1 MKTWYYCKRFKMW
14 NHLQQSRSH
23 LIKQVSFKTRT
34 KVALKNVSRGC
45 HMLNKFQNKKSTK
58 KYWKLLQK
66 FCKKWPYMTFE
77 VKPKRIQNWG
87 FIIFAFIQNF
97 DKIKKTYLRKSLF
110 LNKRVNMWPLMT
122 SKVIYRNFF
131 IIECA
136 SKIK

>member
-14 NHLQQSRSH
+14 NHPQQSRSH

-34 KVALKNVSRGC
+34 KVAHKNVSQGC

-58 KYWKLLQK
+58 KSWKLLQK
-66 FCKKWPYMTFE
+66 FCIKWPYMTFE
-77 VKPKRIQNWG
+77 VKLKRIKNWG
-87 FIIFAFIQNF
+87 FIIFALIQNF

-122 SKVIYRNFF
+122 SEVIYRNF
-131 IIECA
+131 IINECA